1 MKITLL
7 ILSPDF
13 QIYVTQ
19 GHGAQ
24 LYHAD
29 VYKLQWI
36 CSGAQPGFFIAVEI
50 LGKRAQY
57 MQYYSY
63 IISAIY
69 NTLISVTKT
78 NHSMTLWLKYWY
90 VFLDNI
96 SETFSFVSG
105 PCTLNAF

>member
-1 MKITLL
+1 MKITSL

-50 LGKRAQY
+50 LRKKGTIY
-57 MQYYSY
+57 
-63 IISAIY
+63 AI
-69 NTLISVTKT
+69 L
-78 NHSMTLWLKYWY
+78 
-90 VFLDNI
+90 
-96 SETFSFVSG
+96 
-105 PCTLNAF
+105 

>member
-1 MKITLL
+1 M
-7 ILSPDF
+7 SPDF

-50 LGKRAQY
+50 LGKKGTMY
-57 MQYYSY
+57 
-63 IISAIY
+63 AI
-69 NTLISVTKT
+69 L
-78 NHSMTLWLKYWY
+78 
-90 VFLDNI
+90 
-96 SETFSFVSG
+96 
-105 PCTLNAF
+105 

>member
-1 MKITLL
+1 MKITSL

-50 LGKRAQY
+50 LGKKGTIY
-57 MQYYSY
+57 
-63 IISAIY
+63 AI
-69 NTLISVTKT
+69 L
-78 NHSMTLWLKYWY
+78 
-90 VFLDNI
+90 
-96 SETFSFVSG
+96 
-105 PCTLNAF
+105 